1 MVVVESA
8 GRTSRLT
15 LPGAAAVLC
24 SLAGSCATDPA
35 PSPAATLR
43 IATYNTSLYRD
54 KPGELAAAMRAGDPQ
69 VVDIAAALI
78 AAHPDV
84 VLLNEID
91 ADAVDAF
98 AASIPGQP
106 YPHRFVPPSNT
117 GVPTGVDLDRDG
129 RTNGVGDARGF
140 GRYPGQYGMALLSRY
155 PIEQTRCFGD
165 VLWASL
171 PWASLPDDPTTEAA
185 ADYYGPEARAAL
197 PLSSKN
203 HCDVTV
209 RSPVGLV
216 HVLISHPTP
225 PAFDGPEDR
234 NGHRNRDE
242 ILFWVHH
249 IDALRPAEHFVVLGD
264 LNADPVD
271 GGAPEGI
278 RALLAHPRVQD
289 PKPASKGAT
298 AATLDQKQA
307 NASHRGEPEL
317 DTADFDDNV
326 VGNLRV
332 DYVLP
337 SRTLRVLSAA
347 VQWPATVDATA
358 RAEPSDH
365 HLVWVEV
372 AADSTSKD

>member
-1 MVVVESA
+1 M
-8 GRTSRLT
+8 
-15 LPGAAAVLC
+15 LC
-24 SLAGSCATDPA
+24 ILSGSCAREAAPVPA
-35 PSPAATLR
+35 PSIR
-43 IATYNTSLYRD
+43 IATYNASLYRD
-54 KPGELAAAMRAGDPQ
+54 LPGELAAAVRAGDDQ
-69 VVDIAAALI
+69 VSGIVATVL

-84 VLLNEID
+84 VLINEID
-91 ADAVDAF
+91 ADAVDDF
-98 AASIPGQP
+98 ATSIPGQP

-129 RTNGVGDARGF
+129 KTNGPGDARGF
-140 GRYPGQYGMALLSRY
+140 GKYPGQYGMALLSHY
-155 PIEQTRCFGD
+155 PIEDTRCFGD

-171 PWASLPDDPTTEAA
+171 PWATLPDDAA
-185 ADYYGPEARAAL
+185 TPAPADYYSTQARAAL

-209 RSPVGLV
+209 RSPLGRV
-216 HVLISHPTP
+216 HLLISHPTP

-249 IDALRPAEHFVVLGD
+249 IDTLPPAEHFVVLGD

-271 GGAPEGI
+271 GDATQGI
-278 RALLAHPRVQD
+278 LSLLAHPRVQD
-289 PKPASKGAT
+289 PKPRSTGAPAASRQ
-298 AATLDQKQA
+298 QKQA
-307 NASHRGEPEL
+307 NIRHQGEARL
-317 DTADFDDNV
+317 DTADFSDKA

-337 SRTLRVLSAA
+337 SRTLRVLAAA
-347 VQWPATVDATA
+347 VQWPATADATV

-372 AADSTSKD
+372 GAGSKD

>member
-1 MVVVESA
+1 
-8 GRTSRLT
+8 
-15 LPGAAAVLC
+15 
-24 SLAGSCATDPA
+24 
-35 PSPAATLR
+35 
-43 IATYNTSLYRD
+43 
-54 KPGELAAAMRAGDPQ
+54 MRAGDAQ
-69 VVDIAAALI
+69 VSGIVAALLS
-78 AAHPDV
+78 AHPDV

-91 ADAVDAF
+91 ADAVEAF

-106 YPHRFVPPSNT
+106 YAHRFVPPSNT

-129 RTNGVGDARGF
+129 KATGAGDARGF
-140 GRYPGQYGMALLSRY
+140 GKYPGQYGMALLSRY
-155 PIEQTRCFGD
+155 PIEDTDCFGD

-171 PWASLPDDPTTEAA
+171 PWATLPDDPSTAA
-185 ADYYGPEARAAL
+185 PADYYGPQARAAL

-203 HCDVTV
+203 HCDVTI
-209 RSPVGLV
+209 RSPLGRVHLLV
-216 HVLISHPTP
+216 SHPTP

-249 IDALRPAEHFVVLGD
+249 IDTLPPAEHFVVLGD

-271 GGAPEGI
+271 GDAPQGI
-278 RALLAHPRVQD
+278 AALLAHPRVQD
-289 PKPASKGAT
+289 PKPTSAGAAAASR
-298 AATLDQKQA
+298 DQKQA
-307 NASHRGEPEL
+307 NALHRGEARL
-317 DTADFDDNV
+317 DTADFSDKT

-347 VQWPATVDATA
+347 VQWPATVEPTA

-372 AADSTSKD
+372 TADSKHSKL

>member
-1 MVVVESA
+1 M
-8 GRTSRLT
+8 
-15 LPGAAAVLC
+15 VLC
-24 SLAGSCATDPA
+24 GLAGSCRSDPSTPPA
-35 PSPAATLR
+35 PTIR

-54 KPGELAAAMRAGDPQ
+54 EVGALARAIAAGDSQ
-69 VVDIAAALI
+69 ATKVAAVIAQ
-78 AAHPDV
+78 AHPDV

-98 AASIPGQP
+98 AASIPGRP
-106 YPHRFVPPSNT
+106 YAHRFVPPSNT
-117 GVPTGVDLDRDG
+117 GIPTGVDLDRDG
-129 RTNGVGDARGF
+129 KTNGAGDARGF
-140 GRYPGQYGMALLSRY
+140 GRYPGQYGMALLSRF
-155 PIEQTRCFGD
+155 PIDASRCFGD

-171 PWASLPDDPTTEAA
+171 PWATLPDDIATDAP
-185 ADYYGPEARAAL
+185 ADYYSAEARAVL

-209 RSPVGLV
+209 RSPLGPL
-216 HVLISHPTP
+216 HLLISHPTP

-242 ILFWVHH
+242 VLFWVHH
-249 IDALRPAEHFVVLGD
+249 IDALPASEHFVVLGD
-264 LNADPVD
+264 LNADPED
-271 GGAPEGI
+271 GGAPLGI
-278 RALLAHPRVQD
+278 SALLAHPRVVD
-289 PKPASKGAT
+289 PKPTSTGAAAASR
-298 AATLDQKQA
+298 DQKQA
-307 NASHRGEPEL
+307 NATHLGDPRL
-317 DTADFDDNV
+317 DTADFNDEA

-347 VQWPATVDATA
+347 VQWPATVDATV

-372 AADSTSKD
+372 TADSEPEN